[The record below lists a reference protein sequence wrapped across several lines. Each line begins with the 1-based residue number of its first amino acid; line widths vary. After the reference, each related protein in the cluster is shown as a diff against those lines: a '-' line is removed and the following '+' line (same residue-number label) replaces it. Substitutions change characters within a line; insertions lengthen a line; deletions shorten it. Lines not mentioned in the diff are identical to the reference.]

1 MKGKWKAA
9 LTILYEFDIFNR
21 HQRNKLRLDDVPKL
35 PEWQRLRHQH
45 SSADMTVPNLVIRR
59 ASLVPAPHDLTGRKI
74 PTATSV
80 QTTNSEGSSP
90 ENNNYLRV
98 SAAFGQRRL
107 SDNVLTAPGH
117 RRLSGLIGSSASSPG
132 SAPGTPMAVGFPIRR
147 HSSAFAANRRYSSNT
162 LLSPSTNA
170 QVFWPLF
177 GCLAF
182 LVYIQARL
190 WSFRSV
196 ITFDKFYF
204 SLIVN

>member
-1 MKGKWKAA
+1 MRP
-9 LTILYEFDIFNR
+9 FSNSFFFR

-45 SSADMTVPNLVIRR
+45 STTDMTVPNLVIRR
-59 ASLVPAPHDLTGRKI
+59 ASLVPGAPNDLTGRKI
-74 PTATSV
+74 PNSTSNV

-117 RRLSGLIGSSASSPG
+117 RRLSGLVGSSASSPG
-132 SAPGTPMAVGFPIRR
+132 SAPGTPGNSASVGFPIRR

-162 LLSPSTNA
+162 LLAPSSTNS
-170 QVFWPLF
+170 QVRPLK
-177 GCLAF
+177 AK
-182 LVYIQARL
+182 AR
-190 WSFRSV
+190 
-196 ITFDKFYF
+196 YF
-204 SLIVN
+204 VVRGHSMHQKTLFFIV